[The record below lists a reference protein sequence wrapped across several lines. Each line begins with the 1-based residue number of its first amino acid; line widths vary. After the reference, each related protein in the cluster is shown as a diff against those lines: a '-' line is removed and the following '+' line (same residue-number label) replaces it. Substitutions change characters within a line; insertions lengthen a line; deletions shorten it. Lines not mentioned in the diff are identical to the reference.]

1 MNRQPVVAGQFYPAS
16 ASQLRTMI
24 EKMVD
29 EKAEREDVIGLVSP
43 HAGYVYSGPVAGAVI
58 SRVKFKDTFIILGPN
73 HTGRGE
79 PLSIMT
85 EGKWQT
91 PLGDVE
97 IDTELAQHLLSI
109 TRHLQKDEAAQQF
122 EHSIEVQLPFLQYF
136 KPDIKIVPITLSFA
150 SLDAYK
156 EIGEEIARAII
167 DTGREAVL
175 MASSDMTHYEPHDTA
190 AKKDR
195 RAINAILHLD
205 EDELFRQVEEHHITM
220 CGVAPVASLIVAAR
234 EMGAT
239 SAELVRYQTSGDTSG
254 DYSAVVGYAGIII
267 KAIAMHPLAQ
277 LAKNTIETYVNTGE
291 VISPPQ
297 KLTPEMKQKAGV
309 FVSLHRFGELRG
321 CIGTFEPAR
330 KNVAGE
336 IISNAVSSATRDP
349 RFPPVAP
356 EELEDLEYS
365 VDVLTAPKPVKYEKE
380 LDPKKYGVI
389 VECGYRR
396 GLLLPDLEGV
406 DTVDEQIDICRQKA
420 GILPDEPINLYSFEV
435 RRYK

>member
-1 MNRQPVVAGQFYPAS
+1 MKRQPVVAGQFYPAS

-73 HTGRGE
+73 HTGRGK

-97 IDTELAQHLLSI
+97 IDTELVQHLLSI

-150 SLDAYK
+150 SLDAYR
-156 EIGEEIARAII
+156 EIGKEIARAIN

-190 AKKDR
+190 TKKDK

-205 EDELFRQVEEHHITM
+205 ENELFRQVEEHNITM

-267 KAIAMHPLAQ
+267 KAAAMHPLAQ

-291 VISPPQ
+291 VISPPP

-309 FVSLHRFGELRG
+309 FVSLHRFSELRG

-330 KNVAGE
+330 ENVAGE
-336 IISNAVSSATRDP
+336 IISNAISSATRDP

-365 VDVLTAPKPVKYEKE
+365 VDVLTAPKPVKDEKE

-389 VECGYRR
+389 VECGFRR

-406 DTVDEQIDICRQKA
+406 DTVAEQIDICCQKA
-420 GILPDEPINLYSFEV
+420 GILPDEPVNLYSFEV
-435 RRYK
+435 NRYK

>member
-1 MNRQPVVAGQFYPAS
+1 MNRQPVVAGQFYPSS

-29 EKAEREDVIGLVSP
+29 ETAEKEVVIGLVSP

-58 SRVKFKDTFIILGPN
+58 SRVKFKDTFVILGPN
-73 HTGRGE
+73 HTGRGK

-85 EGKWQT
+85 QGKWQT

-97 IDTELAQHLLSI
+97 IDVELAQHLLSI
-109 TRHLQKDEAAQQF
+109 TRHLQEDDAAQLF

-136 KPDIKIVPITLSFA
+136 KPDIKIVPISLSFA
-150 SLDAYK
+150 DIDAYK
-156 EIGEEIARAII
+156 EIGKEIARAII

-175 MASSDMTHYEPHDTA
+175 MASSDMTHYEPQDTA

-195 RAINAILHLD
+195 QAIDAILRLD
-205 EDELFRQVEEHHITM
+205 EDELFRRVEEHNITM
-220 CGVAPVASLIVAAR
+220 CGVAPVASLIAAAR

-239 SAELVRYQTSGDTSG
+239 SAELVKYQTSGDTSG

-267 KAIAMHPLAQ
+267 KTVALHPLVQ
-277 LAKNTIETYVNTGE
+277 LAKNTVETYVNTGE
-291 VISPPQ
+291 AIAPPEEP
-297 KLTPEMKQKAGV
+297 TPEMKQKAGV

-321 CIGTFEPAR
+321 CIGTFEPTR
-330 KNVAGE
+330 ENVAGE

-356 EELEDLEYS
+356 EELADLEYS
-365 VDVLTAPKPVKYEKE
+365 VDVLTPPKPVKDKKK
-380 LDPKKYGVI
+380 LDPKKHGVI
-389 VECGYRR
+389 VECGFRR
-396 GLLLPDLEGV
+396 GLLLPDLDGV
-406 DTVDEQIDICRQKA
+406 DTVDQQIDICRMKA
-420 GILPDEPINLYSFEV
+420 GIQSDEPVNLYSFEV
-435 RRYK
+435 NRYR